1 MSVEP
6 DSADTAAANQAPPLE
21 NYNLYSSDL
30 ALSAAVEQHGA
41 SWAVESLQ
49 AFGKIAGSAEVI
61 ALARA
66 ADRHPPELHTH
77 DRHGNRRDVVEF
89 HPAYHELMTIGCSVG
104 VHSSPWAEP
113 RPGAQVARAAM
124 YLLYG
129 QVDNGTQCPMTMT
142 FAATPV
148 LARHAGEVPAIGDTW
163 LPRIHS
169 RDYDGRFLP
178 IAAKTGAT
186 IGMGMTEKQ
195 GGSDVR
201 SNRTQATPFGMRGA
215 GRAYRIDGH
224 KWFFSAP
231 MCDAFLILAQA
242 PGGLSCFFLPRF
254 LPDGG
259 VNAIR
264 LQRLKDKLGNRSN
277 ASAEAEFDGATA
289 WLLGDEG
296 RGVPVILEM
305 VNYTRLDC
313 AIGSAALMRQALAQA
328 IHHAR
333 HRMAFG
339 RRLAEHALMKNVLAD
354 LALESEAA
362 TALVLWLARAYGS
375 EDTREV
381 ALRRLLTPA
390 AKFWICK
397 RAAAF
402 AQEAMEVLGGNGY
415 VEESTMSRI
424 YREAPLNSIWE
435 GSGNVI
441 CLDLLRAVARD
452 PDAVPALESAMAPAR
467 GRDPR
472 LDAFAGRLAEDFAS
486 AQENEAGAR
495 RLAGRLVLAQQ
506 AALLIEHAPPNVAE
520 AFCASRLAGA
530 DGRVFGALD
539 VANACAT
546 IIERAAPAR

>member
-1 MSVEP
+1 VSAEP
-6 DSADTAAANQAPPLE
+6 DRADPAAANQAPPLE

-30 ALSAAVEQHGA
+30 ALSAGVEQHGA
-41 SWAVESLQ
+41 SWAVESLKS
-49 AFGKIAGSAEVI
+49 FGEVAGTAQVI
-61 ALARA
+61 ALGQA
-66 ADRHPPELHTH
+66 ANRHPPELRSH
-77 DRHGNRRDVVEF
+77 DRYGNRRDVVEF
-89 HPAYHELMTIGCSVG
+89 HPAYHELMTLGCSVG
-104 VHSSPWAEP
+104 VHSSPWAKP
-113 RPGAQVARAAM
+113 RPVARAAM
-124 YLLYG
+124 YLLFG
-129 QVDNGTQCPMTMT
+129 QVENGTQCPLTMT

-148 LARHAGEVPAIGDTW
+148 LARHAGEVSTIGESW
-163 LPRIHS
+163 LPRIHA
-169 RDYDGRFLP
+169 RCYDRRFLP
-178 IAAKTGAT
+178 VEAKSGAT

-201 SNRTQATPFGMRGA
+201 SNRTQATPLGMRGA

-242 PGGLSCFFLPRF
+242 PSGLSCFFLPRF
-254 LPDGG
+254 LPEGN
-259 VNAIR
+259 VNAIQ
-264 LQRLKDKLGNRSN
+264 LQRLKEKLGNRSN
-277 ASAEAEFDGATA
+277 ASAEVEFHGATA

-296 RGVPVILEM
+296 RGVSVILEM

-328 IHHAR
+328 VHHAR

-362 TALVLWLARAYGS
+362 TAIVLRLARAYDS
-375 EDTREV
+375 EDAREL

-397 RAAAF
+397 RIAAF

-415 VEESTMSRI
+415 VEESILPRI

-435 GSGNVI
+435 GSGNVM
-441 CLDLLRAVARD
+441 CLDLLRAVGRD
-452 PDAVPALESAMAPAR
+452 PEAVATLEFAMAPAR

-472 LDAFAGRLAEDFAS
+472 LDAFAKRLTDDFAS

-495 RLAGRLVLAQQ
+495 RLAGRLVLALQ
-506 AALLIEHAPPNVAE
+506 AALLIEHAPSNVAE
-520 AFCASRLAGA
+520 AFCDSRLAGA

-539 VANACAT
+539 VASVCDP
-546 IIERAAPAR
+546 IIERAAPAQ

>member
-1 MSVEP
+1 VNTKPEG
-6 DSADTAAANQAPPLE
+6 AAVAAANQAPPLE
-21 NYNLYSSDL
+21 NYNLYSSDPG
-30 ALSAAVEQHGA
+30 LSAGVELHGA
-41 SWAVESLQ
+41 GWAVESLKS
-49 AFGKIAGSAEVI
+49 FGEAAGKAEVI
-61 ALARA
+61 ALAREA
-66 ADRHPPELHTH
+66 NRHPPELQTH
-77 DRHGNRRDVVEF
+77 DRYGNRRDVVEF
-89 HPAYHELMTIGCSVG
+89 HPAYHELMTLGCSAG
-104 VHSSPWAEP
+104 VHSSPWAKP
-113 RPGAQVARAAM
+113 QPGAQVARAAM

-129 QVDNGTQCPMTMT
+129 QVESGTQCPLTMT
-142 FAATPV
+142 YAATPV
-148 LARHAGEVPAIGDTW
+148 LAHHAGELATIGAHW
-163 LPRIHS
+163 LRRIHA
-169 RDYDGRFLP
+169 RNYDRRFLP
-178 IAAKTGAT
+178 IEAKTGAT

-201 SNRTQATPFGMRGA
+201 SNLTRAMPLAARGA
-215 GRAYRIDGH
+215 GQPYRVDGH
-224 KWFFSAP
+224 KWFLSAP

-242 PGGLSCFFLPRF
+242 PAGLSCFFLPRF
-254 LPDGG
+254 LPDGD

-277 ASAEAEFDGATA
+277 ASAEVEFDGATA

-362 TALVLWLARAYGS
+362 TALVLRLARAYDS
-375 EDTREV
+375 EDEPEKS
-381 ALRRLLTPA
+381 LRRLVTPA

-415 VEESTMSRI
+415 VEESILPRI
-424 YREAPLNSIWE
+424 YREAPVNSIWE
-435 GSGNVI
+435 GSGNVM
-441 CLDLLRAVARD
+441 CLDLLRAIGRDRDIVATLEY
-452 PDAVPALESAMAPAR
+452 ALAPAR
-467 GRDPR
+467 GREPR
-472 LDAFAGRLAEDFAS
+472 LDALAARLIGDFAS
-486 AQENEAGAR
+486 AQENETGAR
-495 RLAGRLVLAQQ
+495 RLAGGLVLALQ
-506 AALLIEHAPPNVAE
+506 AALLIEHAPPDVAE

-539 VANACAT
+539 VAGACDT
-546 IIERAAPAR
+546 IIGRAAPAQ